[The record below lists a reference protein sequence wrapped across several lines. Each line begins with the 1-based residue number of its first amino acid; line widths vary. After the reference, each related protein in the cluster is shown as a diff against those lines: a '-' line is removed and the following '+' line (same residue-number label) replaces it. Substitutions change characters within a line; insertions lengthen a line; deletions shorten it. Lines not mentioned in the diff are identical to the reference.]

1 MLNKSDKEIQEARK
15 LHQEAEVLMKTAE
28 VNLAIKMQA
37 TENAKKEYENKTK
50 EAVNIRKAYEAK
62 HEELKA
68 ERAKLD
74 EVIKQE
80 AERMIRFARGGL
92 IIKYKAK
99 YAAHEGFYIA
109 VLLYGILITLLKGID
124 SELIRRDVVTAGA
137 WIRKLIGRLWQ
148 TTVDFAD
155 TVSALS
161 INVPYDRLASVTH
174 GIIYV
179 LVVVIMIAVP
189 IGIVGYGTYRLGKFY
204 YYELWD
210 RVSLAVAMVSIVV
223 IVNFAENIQGFLSV
237 NVLLMVVG
245 MQVVYVSLRKAI
257 W

>member
-1 MLNKSDKEIQEARK
+1 
-15 LHQEAEVLMKTAE
+15 MKTAE
-28 VNLAIKMQA
+28 VNLAIKMKA

-210 RVSLAVAMVSIVV
+210 RVSLAVAMVSIAV

-245 MQVVYVSLRKAI
+245 MQVVYVSLRKGVEVI
-257 W
+257 ENVKKIMR